1 MRVKLKQMARKTH
14 RRRRGGDGFSG
25 MSAKQ
30 ADEYVAKLSKEK
42 TKKELQ
48 RLSSAAHSENPIKE
62 YEGVGQASR
71 TPSPLPTE
79 QWAST
84 ERARSTSAG
93 RRRRHSKRKT
103 HRRRR

>member
-1 MRVKLKQMARKTH
+1 MARKTH

-30 ADEYVAKLSKEK
+30 ADEYVAKLSKDK

-71 TPSPLPTE
+71 TPSPMPAE

-84 ERARSTSAG
+84 ERARLTSGG
-93 RRRRHSKRKT
+93 RRRRHKKT
-103 HRRRR
+103 HRRRK

>member
-1 MRVKLKQMARKTH
+1 MVKRTRKH
-14 RRRRGGDGFSG
+14 RRGGTGFSG

-30 ADEYVAKLSKEK
+30 SDEYVAKLSKEK

-48 RLSSAAHSENPIKE
+48 RLSDAAHSESPIKE
-62 YEGVGQASR
+62 YEGVGMASR
-71 TPSPLPTE
+71 TPSPMPTE

-84 ERARSTSAG
+84 ERARSSAG
-93 RRRRHSKRKT
+93 RRHKHRKT